1 MLHTRR
7 RAVPIGALSAAL
19 VLAGA
24 SLLVT
29 HTPSVAGPPATSSVR
44 SQTPAASSGRTAF
57 SPGPARTPLPPLS
70 LPGSASPATVRGTL
84 PPVAP
89 GAGRPG
95 TVQAVPPAR
104 PGFLSN
110 VSTFS
115 APLPPGRIRV
125 ADGPFAVHYDF
136 NGGVGRPIS
145 DSRGGHELRPLG
157 QNGGALRLV
166 PQGSGLAVAY
176 PDRCTLPREWAC
188 PRAILEG
195 LRDDSL
201 NPGRRPLRYGA
212 SIRMTHADLADGANV
227 LQKGYSVG
235 GVSQYKLQVDH
246 RQGHPS
252 CVIASQR
259 AHIYRAEPWV
269 DVADGTWHDLEC
281 RRTPTRL
288 IMLVDGTPR
297 AWVPVPPQ
305 LTIANA
311 EPLRVGGKG
320 PAPGNDQFAGAIDD
334 VFIAIG
340 D

>member
-1 MLHTRR
+1 MQ
-7 RAVPIGALSAAL
+7 P
-19 VLAGA
+19 
-24 SLLVT
+24 
-29 HTPSVAGPPATSSVR
+29 
-44 SQTPAASSGRTAF
+44 
-57 SPGPARTPLPPLS
+57 
-70 LPGSASPATVRGTL
+70 
-84 PPVAP
+84 
-89 GAGRPG
+89 
-95 TVQAVPPAR
+95 PPAR

-110 VSTFS
+110 VSAFS
-115 APLPPGRIRV
+115 APVPPGRIRT
-125 ADGPFAVHYDF
+125 ADRPLAVHYDF
-136 NGGVGRPIS
+136 NGGVGRPIAGVG
-145 DSRGGHELRPLG
+145 GGHELRPLG

-201 NPGRRPLRYGA
+201 NPGRRALRYGA

-252 CVIASQR
+252 CVIAGQR
-259 AHIYRAEPWV
+259 AHIYRAEPWI

-281 RRTPTRL
+281 RRTPNRL
-288 IMLVDGTPR
+288 IMLVDGAPR

-305 LTIANA
+305 VTIANA

-334 VFIAIG
+334 VFITIG